1 MALKECHLLLEWLL
15 YVKTRKKVKDELRF
29 SLSLLSNSLSDS
41 MSHSIFISLFL
52 FHSPSLSV
60 YLFVCI
66 QVIVRKA
73 KTDKTVEA
81 GCGMCLTLRK
91 TIKEERTRVE
101 GENVEQ
107 SITLEIALDKVLLFL
122 IRTSSCL

>member
-15 YVKTRKKVKDELRF
+15 YIKTRKKVKDELRF

-52 FHSPSLSV
+52 FHSLSLSV
-60 YLFVCI
+60 YLFVFI

-73 KTDKTVEA
+73 KTDQIVEA
-81 GCGMCLTLRK
+81 GCGMCLSLRK